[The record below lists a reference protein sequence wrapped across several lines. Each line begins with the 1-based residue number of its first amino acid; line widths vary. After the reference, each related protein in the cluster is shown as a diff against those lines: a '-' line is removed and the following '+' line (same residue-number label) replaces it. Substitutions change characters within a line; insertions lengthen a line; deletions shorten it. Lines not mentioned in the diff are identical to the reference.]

1 MDVRD
6 AINAGAIPGPRL
18 LTSIHQITERIPWNQ
33 SSGESR
39 ARVNQGAGGGGRS
52 ALATMGSVTDSG
64 GRLAGF
70 RERRFIGSNRPSMA
84 LNEHHSLA
92 FSE

>member
-18 LTSIHQITERIPWNQ
+18 LTSIHQITERIPWDQ

-39 ARVNQGAGGGGRS
+39 ARVNQGAGGEVGPRS
-52 ALATMGSVTDSG
+52 LRWDPSQIRVVGWPVSGNGALSG
-64 GRLAGF
+64 AIVQAWL
-70 RERRFIGSNRPSMA
+70 
-84 LNEHHSLA
+84 
-92 FSE
+92 